1 MRILLIRH
9 APALS
14 RVNWLRDDFERPLSD
29 KGIIS
34 AKKIF
39 KELSKI
45 YDTPD
50 VVFCSEAVRT
60 KETAQLFAKYFR
72 GSRITQ
78 TALLNPGAD
87 FESFKN
93 IFADKTYES
102 VAFIGHEPDLST
114 LLKKLISAD
123 DNVSIEIKKGAVVEL
138 EMDENFKATLK
149 AIIPPK
155 IFS

>member
-34 AKKIF
+34 AKKAF

-45 YDTPD
+45 YDTPGA
-50 VVFCSEAVRT
+50 VFCSDAVRT

-72 GSRITQ
+72 GSRVTQ
-78 TALLNPGAD
+78 TSYLNPNQGFDGFKALLEGQNL
-87 FESFKN
+87 ES
-93 IFADKTYES
+93 A
-102 VAFIGHEPDLST
+102 AFIGHEPDLSHI
-114 LLKKLISAD
+114 LKKLISAD
-123 DNVSIEIKKGAVVEL
+123 DNVPIEIKKGALVEL

-155 IFS
+155 IFG